1 MGKDPSGGIPADG
14 FFIWSK
20 KMKKFFLSGVCVIL
34 AALALTFLPV
44 RGEQKLY
51 EDVIRLHVV
60 AASDDEEDQALK
72 FKVRDSVLAVLGEK
86 LDGIA
91 DRTEARSA
99 VADSLALVEDAARA
113 TLEKQGRDDAVS
125 VTFTRERY
133 PEREYDSF
141 ALPAGEYDSLRVTL
155 GGGEGKNW
163 WCILFPSFCTSFA
176 GDAEDDFIEAGFTPE
191 QYGTVK
197 KDSGVKYRVRFKIL
211 EILSGWFGFDY

>member
-1 MGKDPSGGIPADG
+1 
-14 FFIWSK
+14 
-20 KMKKFFLSGVCVIL
+20 MKKLLLSGICITL

-44 RGEQKLY
+44 RGEQTVY
-51 EDVIRLHVV
+51 DGVIRLHVI
-60 AASDDEEDQALK
+60 AASDGAEDQAVKLS
-72 FKVRDSVLAVLGEK
+72 VRDSVLDALSEK
-86 LDGIA
+86 LDGVSDHA
-91 DRTEARSA
+91 EAEKV

-113 TLEKQGRDDAVS
+113 TLERQGRDDAVS

-133 PEREYDSF
+133 PEREYESF

-176 GDAEDDFIEAGFTPE
+176 EEAEDDFIEAGFTPE

-197 KDSGVKYRVRFKIL
+197 KGSGVRYRVRFKIL
-211 EILSGWFGFDY
+211 EILSGWFGFEY